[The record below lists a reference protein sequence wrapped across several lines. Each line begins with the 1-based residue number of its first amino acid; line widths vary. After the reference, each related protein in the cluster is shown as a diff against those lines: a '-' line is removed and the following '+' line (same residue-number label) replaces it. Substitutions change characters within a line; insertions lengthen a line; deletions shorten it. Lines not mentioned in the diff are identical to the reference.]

1 VARTRATS
9 REWRSYYE
17 RADRLRA
24 VIGDPF
30 KRHVARV
37 KARERLLLIATGM
50 FIAVA
55 TAAFGVLALR

>member
-9 REWRSYYE
+9 REWQSYYE

-24 VIGDPF
+24 VGGDPF
-30 KRHVARV
+30 KKHVERIKV
-37 KARERLLLIATGM
+37 RERSLLIATGM

-55 TAAFGVLALR
+55 IAAFGILALG